1 MPIRSNLSFKSEF
14 PTCSICNEPVELET
28 TKSNE
33 IGEPIHEECY
43 ALELSLGKATRPPP
57 EARRSSHLPRF
68 LLGGSHR
75 LHRNGISV
83 GCAHNFGLLP
93 SQLI

>member
-43 ALELSLGKATRPPP
+43 ALELSLGKRA
-57 EARRSSHLPRF
+57 SFHLS
-68 LLGGSHR
+68 LSCVR
-75 LHRNGISV
+75 L
-83 GCAHNFGLLP
+83 AHA
-93 SQLI
+93 

>member
-1 MPIRSNLSFKSEF
+1 
-14 PTCSICNEPVELET
+14 VELET

-57 EARRSSHLPRF
+57 EAREEGAIKKNVQSRYSKSDPH
-68 LLGGSHR
+68 SE
-75 LHRNGISV
+75 
-83 GCAHNFGLLP
+83 
-93 SQLI
+93 Q